1 MVSLSCKFHRLIQIL
16 NSRGLLKEKQFH
28 SIFTGVTGRNP
39 GAAKK
44 IFDKYLTHAR
54 FELMDC
60 GDQQDGHVCNG
71 VDRVVNNVSNDQP
84 KVRTKY
90 SVPQTSFFKGIIE
103 AMVQDEAARGW
114 LSGSEALNIQ
124 LENQVPPSEASSS
137 QQQVPPA
144 FKNFSMSEKEETL
157 DELVKDAR
165 LCRTRGGYIGLNTK
179 SLLDLRSCF
188 RNYEV
193 PSCEVCNDAGVKAD
207 LCPNEY
213 CLRNLLSQMDD
224 EAAVNDD
231 DEDTATQ
238 ATAFSSNK
246 RKHRSQ
252 SDSAEN
258 I

>member
-1 MVSLSCKFHRLIQIL
+1 MVSLSCKYHSLIQFL
-16 NSRGLLKEKQFH
+16 NSRGFLKEKQFN
-28 SIFTGVTGRNP
+28 SIFTSVTGRNP
-39 GAAKK
+39 GAAEK
-44 IFDKYLTHAR
+44 IFDKYLTHVR

-71 VDRVVNNVSNDQP
+71 VDRVVNKVSNDQP
-84 KVRTKY
+84 KVRTKF
-90 SVPQTSFFKGIIE
+90 SVPQTAFFKGIIE

-157 DELVKDAR
+157 DELVKNAW
-165 LCRTRGGYIGLNTK
+165 LCRTKGGYIGLGMK

-188 RNYEV
+188 RDYEV
-193 PSCEVCNDAGVKAD
+193 PSCEVCDEADGVKAG

-213 CLRNLLSQMDD
+213 CFRNLLSQRDD
-224 EAAVNDD
+224 KAAVNDD

-238 ATAFSSNK
+238 ATAFSTNK
-246 RKHRSQ
+246 RKHRS
-252 SDSAEN
+252 
-258 I
+258 